1 MKKRRLTKN
10 CYISWD
16 RLGYY
21 AVTIIDLSY
30 LTQRKLIFHSKLVG
44 GPEPLQAPPFQAAT
58 WGFSLLLSCVSV
70 ISTHNFQV
78 AAKEEET
85 IGDALRCL
93 SLEVNYISSIG
104 QTSSMTSPNCKGTGT
119 CIPGKKRKRTDYEE
133 SYQCLHSCQILFLP
147 CKFIKKK

>member
-44 GPEPLQAPPFQAAT
+44 GPEPLQAPPFQKT
-58 WGFSLLLSCVSV
+58 QIFPLFCQKTVFS
-70 ISTHNFQV
+70 
-78 AAKEEET
+78 
-85 IGDALRCL
+85 
-93 SLEVNYISSIG
+93 
-104 QTSSMTSPNCKGTGT
+104 
-119 CIPGKKRKRTDYEE
+119 
-133 SYQCLHSCQILFLP
+133 IL
-147 CKFIKKK
+147 